1 MSHELRPVCLLLF
14 QGHAVESEL
23 LFRSTK
29 SADFRTRID
38 ILFKGV
44 SEFHLRTSSHGLSI
58 TQASDSDVQSV
69 FSLLKHLSPEHG
81 RKLFMVKGEDFVGHV
96 AALVVAAHEDE
107 GEYSDPS
114 FFARQISHESEGH

>member
-1 MSHELRPVCLLLF
+1 MNCAQCACCF

-38 ILFKGV
+38 ILFEI

-69 FSLLKHLSPEHG
+69 FSLLSIYRPERG
-81 RKLFMVKGEDFVGHV
+81 GSSSWLKERIL
-96 AALVVAAHEDE
+96 LVTLLRWSVAAHEVKANTAIPAFLPGRSAMKVKDIE
-107 GEYSDPS
+107 L
-114 FFARQISHESEGH
+114 